1 MKDEKQ
7 PISFR
12 ICAHVYKEAQ
22 SRSQQLGFP
31 SMSAYFEALLQAD
44 QDREMNIQVTHTK
57 NGAQYRMVEPESK

>member
-12 ICAHVYKEAQ
+12 ISADVYQVAQ
-22 SRSQQLGFP
+22 ARSKQLGFP

-57 NGAQYRMVEPESK
+57 DGAQYRMIEPESK

>member
-12 ICAHVYKEAQ
+12 ISPDVYKEAQ
-22 SRSQQLGFP
+22 ARSKQLGFP
-31 SMSAYFEALLQAD
+31 SMSAYFEALLRAD

-57 NGAQYRMVEPESK
+57 EGAQYRMVEPERT